1 MRRTL
6 ATLALPALLAALG
19 LRGWRWADARA
30 ARGAW
35 AELAAEPH
43 ALLERFD
50 PAMVEGLPE
59 PAARFLRF
67 AIAPG
72 APLAAAAEIDMRGE
86 LGLGTKE
93 APGYRPMRAR
103 QILAAPHGLVW
114 RVRAGDGPGRI
125 VGSDAMVGDRSWTRF
140 WLGGLVPVVRAGG
153 DADHWRSSFGRV
165 VAEAAFWTPA
175 ALLPQAGA
183 RWEAVGP
190 DTARATLRHRGLVQT
205 VDVQVDAEGRPL
217 SVSLPRWSNANPE
230 GVWRLQPFGGTLSD
244 FREVE
249 GVRLPFRVEGGNLFG
264 TDGYF
269 PFFRAEVEA
278 IRPLPRRPL
287 P

>member
-1 MRRTL
+1 MPRTL
-6 ATLALPALLAALG
+6 AALSLGLLLAALG
-19 LRGWRWADARA
+19 LQGWRWADARA
-30 ARGAW
+30 AREGW
-35 AELAAEPH
+35 SRLAAEPS
-43 ALLERFD
+43 ALPERFD

-72 APLAAAAEIDMRGE
+72 TPLAAAAEIDMGGE

-114 RVRAGDGPGRI
+114 RLRAGGAPGI
-125 VGSDAMVGDRSWTRF
+125 AGSDGMVGDRSWTRF

-153 DADHWRSSFGRV
+153 DEDHLRSSLGRA

-183 RWEAVGP
+183 RWEAV
-190 DTARATLRHRGLVQT
+190 DHETARATLRHRGMTQS
-205 VDVQVDAEGRPL
+205 VDIRIDSEGRPL
-217 SVSLPRWSNANPE
+217 WVAIARWSAANPE
-230 GVWRLQPFGGTLSD
+230 REYRLQPFGGTLSD
-244 FREVE
+244 FRDV
-249 GVRLPFRVEGGNLFG
+249 GGYRLPFRVEGGNLFG
-264 TDGYF
+264 TPDYF

-278 IRPLPRRPL
+278 IRPLPRPRAP
-287 P
+287 